1 MPRLHHLGF
10 LGQCQLYGLYWI
22 PHSHHDLTFLA
33 FSHPSTISPIAVCC
47 LLWHHITVR
56 DVFSFLPC
64 KICSWYLY
72 QRRRSVHR
80 ATEIKAW
87 EQDLAYS
94 HRTWEMQCG
103 AYSCLTLDK
112 GDAAKLLLQPFNVQ
126 VPGGAI
132 LCFQVTGST
141 VPTRVAVVVVVV
153 ILLEYS
159 WLTVLCSFWVYSKL
173 NQLHTRTHPPFLI
186 SLPSGHHRVLSR
198 VPWVTQYVLISHL
211 SYTWVSVM
219 YSCQSQSFNSSS
231 SPSWFPC
238 ICSQFLL
245 SLLLSCK

>member
-94 HRTWEMQCG
+94 HRREKCSAGLIPAQRGIKEMPPNCSFNPSMYRSQEVQ
-103 AYSCLTLDK
+103 YFVSKWLDQPSLLV
-112 GDAAKLLLQPFNVQ
+112 LLL
-126 VPGGAI
+126 
-132 LCFQVTGST
+132 
-141 VPTRVAVVVVVV
+141 
-153 ILLEYS
+153 LLLLWFYWSIADSQCCVRFGCTANWTSYTHAHTHPS
-159 WLTVLCSFWVYSKL
+159 WLVSHQAIIEYWAEFPELRSTFSLV
-173 NQLHTRTHPPFLI
+173 I
-186 SLPSGHHRVLSR
+186 SLIREY
-198 VPWVTQYVLISHL
+198 Q
-211 SYTWVSVM
+211 
-219 YSCQSQSFNSSS
+219 
-231 SPSWFPC
+231 
-238 ICSQFLL
+238 
-245 SLLLSCK
+245 

>member
-33 FSHPSTISPIAVCC
+33 FCHLSTISPIAVCC
-47 LLWHHITVR
+47 RVWHHITVR

-72 QRRRSVHR
+72 QQRRSVHR

-87 EQDLAYS
+87 EQDIIYS
-94 HRTWEMQCG
+94 HRREKCSVGLIPAQRWIKEMPPNC
-103 AYSCLTLDK
+103 SFE
-112 GDAAKLLLQPFNVQ
+112 PFNVQ
-126 VPGGAI
+126 VPGSAI

-141 VPTRVAVVVVVV
+141 VPTRAVVVV

-159 WLTVLCSFWVYSKL
+159 WLTVLCLFWVYSKL
-173 NQLHTRTHPPFLI
+173 NQLHTRTRPPFLI
-186 SLPSGHHRVLSR
+186 SLPSGRHRVLSR
-198 VPWVTQYVLISHL
+198 VPWVTPYVLISHL

-231 SPSWFPC
+231 FPSWFPC